1 MPEKTE
7 LLDKARHFLSLAES
21 ARDPVLHYSLL
32 ELAAHYVQFAAEL
45 ERQEPTR
52 D

>member
-1 MPEKTE
+1 MPDKTE
-7 LLDKARHFLSLAES
+7 LLEKARHFLSLAES

-32 ELAAHYVQFAAEL
+32 ELAAHYVQLAVEV
-45 ERQEPTR
+45 ERTERP